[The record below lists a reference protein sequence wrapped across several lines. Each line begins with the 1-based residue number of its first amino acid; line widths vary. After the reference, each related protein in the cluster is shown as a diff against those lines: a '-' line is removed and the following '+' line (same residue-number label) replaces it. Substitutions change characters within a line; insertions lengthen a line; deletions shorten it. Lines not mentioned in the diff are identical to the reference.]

1 MRIYDIQTAF
11 ARGELSPRL
20 HARTDI
26 DHYRLSLKECTN
38 WYVLRQGA
46 LRKRPGTQFIAEVR
60 DSEAKTRLV
69 PFTFSTEQ
77 AYVLEFGDEY
87 FRVFANGGM
96 ITEGAQAMSAATQAD
111 PVVVT
116 VTGHGYANGDRVLIA
131 GTGGMTELN
140 NREFTVANQSA
151 NAFELS
157 GIDGTGFTSYTS
169 GGTVSRIVE
178 VATPYA
184 TADLTGLKFAQSAD
198 TLYVAHANY
207 APMKITRSSDTAWTV
222 TEIVFL
228 DGPFLSR
235 VTDVDTTFT
244 LGETGDIVP
253 DMTSNTLPE
262 GVASAPLGGTAWSA
276 FDRNQA
282 TSCSRSSASDLTI
295 EYESVTP
302 KVCTGYSLQT
312 TSAAA
317 VNAPSKW
324 TFEGYNGS
332 SWVVLD
338 TQKDI
343 IDWTSNEWK
352 HFEFENATAYEAYR
366 IAITDQAT
374 SDNIGVPELRFKESG
389 DTMADITI
397 TASAV
402 DGVNEGQGF
411 LASDVGRTIRIQG
424 TDQLWRWFRINAWT
438 SSLVVSG
445 SLYGPVL
452 LDLNP
457 IRIWRMGAWSDE
469 TGYPGSVTF
478 FEERLVWARTN
489 TEPQKVW
496 GSKTFGFEDH
506 GVSSPL
512 VDDDAFSIE
521 IASDQVNEIKWIS
534 EASDLLI
541 GTSNAIRTLGPSD
554 TSKAFSATNVR
565 QRRHTTVGSSAL
577 QPARIGSVAL
587 YADQF
592 AKSLRELF
600 FSFENNAFTAP
611 ELTILSDH
619 LLASGIVDL
628 AFAESPDSIL
638 WIALTSGDLVSLTFE
653 RDQRIVG
660 MARHLVAGGAAD
672 VQGSVESIATIPGSL
687 ASEVWLVVR
696 RTIGG
701 VVRRYVERLST
712 PFEDMTIE
720 DATFLDGFL
729 QAKGMPGSY
738 VAGLNH
744 LEGETVAVFAD
755 GIVQA
760 DQTVSGG
767 RVTLSGGQMASTIT
781 VGLRYE
787 SKIKQ
792 LRPPLT
798 AQDGSH
804 LGRLKSVP
812 EVFVDVH
819 ETLGL
824 KVGADGAEAELL
836 GRAAGEPMDQ
846 QIPLRTGSFKMH
858 FPGGW
863 RSSAEVSILS
873 EQPLPAT
880 IRAITRGL
888 EVEP

>member
-60 DSEAKTRLV
+60 DSAAKTRLV

-87 FRVFANGGM
+87 FRVFANGGT
-96 ITEGAQAMSAATQAD
+96 ITEGAQAMSAATQAN

-140 NREFTVANQSA
+140 NREFTIANQST

-157 GIDGTGFTSYTS
+157 GIDGTGFTTYTS

-207 APMKITRSSDTAWTV
+207 APIKITRSSDTAWTV
-222 TEIVFL
+222 TEMVFL
-228 DGPFLSR
+228 DGPYLQQPTTATSLTLSADGN
-235 VTDVDTTFT
+235 V
-244 LGETGDIVP
+244 IP
-253 DMTSNTLPE
+253 DMTSN
-262 GVASAPLGGTAWSA
+262 S
-276 FDRNQA
+276 
-282 TSCSRSSASDLTI
+282 
-295 EYESVTP
+295 TP
-302 KVCTGYSLQT
+302 SG
-312 TSAAA
+312 
-317 VNAPSKW
+317 
-324 TFEGYNGS
+324 
-332 SWVVLD
+332 
-338 TQKDI
+338 
-343 IDWTSNEWK
+343 
-352 HFEFENATAYEAYR
+352 NATASQGAGTSWNCMDRRIITTFSQTDNGAGWIEYDAGSPKTVVGYTIRPNSAGTGYPSDFVFQGFDGVDWITLDARLGEIFGGSELKSFEFKNTTSYDKYR
-366 IAITDQAT
+366 LKWTDNEGGGST
-374 SDNIGVPELRFKESG
+374 TRISELGFTESPV
-389 DTMADITI
+389 TMADITM

-402 DGVNEGQGF
+402 TDINEGQGF
-411 LASDVGRTIRIQG
+411 LATDVGRPVRFRGSDGI
-424 TDQLWRWFRINAWT
+424 WRWFSITAHT
-438 SSLVVSG
+438 SATVVDG
-445 SLYGPVL
+445 KLYGQHMP
-452 LDLNP
+452 DLEP
-457 IRIWRMGAWSDE
+457 TATWRMGAWSVE

-496 GSKTFGFEDH
+496 GSKTFGFDDH
-506 GVSSPL
+506 GVSTPL

-638 WIALTSGDLVSLTFE
+638 WIALASGDLVSLTFE

-660 MARHLVAGGAAD
+660 MARHLLAGGAAD
-672 VQGSVESIATIPGSL
+672 VQGSVESIATIPGPL

-701 VVRRYVERLST
+701 IVRRYVERLST
-712 PFEDMTIE
+712 PFEGMTIE

-755 GIVQA
+755 GTVQA

-798 AQDGSH
+798 AQNGSH